1 MFGHKA
7 PSYSTVKNWF
17 NKFNRGR
24 HSLKDE
30 VRKGRPKTADVSEN
44 IDTVREQI
52 MQDRH
57 VTYHEIEASLVISS
71 TSIHSIL
78 HEPGRKKLLFSLN
91 HAIAQKRLVSIGEK
105 NCWKNTIAVLQKL
118 FMKKALQIVACFFG
132 KTDHVTT
139 VSLEQRTS
147 VNSEW
152 YTTMC
157 LPEVF
162 GEIRKRN
169 KRRRI
174 NVHHGNAS
182 SHISTQT
189 SGERRIHGSSAVQSC
204 LDTQ

>member
-1 MFGHKA
+1 
-7 PSYSTVKNWF
+7 
-17 NKFNRGR
+17 
-24 HSLKDE
+24 
-30 VRKGRPKTADVSEN
+30 
-44 IDTVREQI
+44 

-174 NVHHGNAS
+174 NVHHGNVS
-182 SHISTQT
+182 SYISTQT

-204 LDTQ
+204 LDTQWLLLIPAHQERNAWSTIFAKYHFLTKLIFSSNFKQHKWWSYVKTFWVRLC